1 MQYTNTQHSTWRST
15 VTELRATLLPV
26 IKVGRAN
33 QARNQLG
40 RCEMNT
46 KISDLGYPFTLARRH
61 GRRRHRVRTHTNS
74 HTWFRFTQVL
84 LQCYV
89 VGIVEHHWDRTEVYQ
104 LPGLEDGQVFNFCE
118 GVGDWSATGADLAT
132 LSRSVRFG
140 CLVSSQMK
148 IHQT

>member
-1 MQYTNTQHSTWRST
+1 METPQSTHAHQQSH
-15 VTELRATLLPV
+15 VV
-26 IKVGRAN
+26 
-33 QARNQLG
+33 
-40 RCEMNT
+40 
-46 KISDLGYPFTLARRH
+46 SF
-61 GRRRHRVRTHTNS
+61 HTS
-74 HTWFRFTQVL
+74 LVSL
-84 LQCYV
+84 SLQCYV

-148 IHQT
+148 IHQI